1 MGTILKTDFNRNK
14 IFNNKKIV
22 LCHGVFDLLHLGH
35 IKYFKSAKKFGDIL
49 VVSVTKDKYV
59 NKGPGRPV
67 FNLKQRTQFLLEI
80 SCIDYVYI
88 SDAFNAEKV
97 INRVK
102 PNFYCKGPD
111 YSNKEIKTDLNL
123 RKEIYATKKNHGKFI
138 SIKEESFSSS
148 NLINLYQMQ
157 NLDEPSK
164 KFIKKIKKK
173 FSTKEIF
180 NEIKKIQ
187 NLNVL
192 VIGETIIDKYIF
204 TETIGKS
211 GKEPIL
217 IFKKINENKFLGG
230 VGYIANLISSFS
242 KKTKIGSFLGD
253 HQNEYSFIK
262 KKNE

>member
-1 MGTILKTDFNRNK
+1 MGAILKTDFNRNK
-14 IFNNKKIV
+14 IFKNKKVV

-80 SCIDYVYI
+80 SCIDYVYV

-173 FSTKEIF
+173 FSFQEIF
-180 NEIKKIQ
+180 SEIKKIQ

-217 IFKKINENKFLGG
+217 IFKKTNENKFLGG
-230 VGYIANLISSFS
+230 VGYIANLIS
-242 KKTKIGSFLGD
+242 KEII
-253 HQNEYSFIK
+253 YY
-262 KKNE
+262 